1 MFECWFLWV
10 PRHPFIGFPNFFDTI
25 HHLDF
30 HLFFFL
36 SLRRTKLGKYA
47 TYCIRSLE
55 RSLRNGKREARPSRL
70 EVRSFWQDFAELWD
84 KHNRQL
90 NDLMM
95 ISEDGLHLSPEIDE
109 FLDILI
115 SADQSRFKEMA
126 EIGKPE
132 TFVFKFCGAD
142 QLNETF
148 PLEWR
153 GRYWRETVESG

>member
-1 MFECWFLWV
+1 MVPAIHFPLFSKLKPLHMFECWFLWV
-10 PRHPFIGFPNFFDTI
+10 PRHPFIGFSNFFDII
-25 HHLDF
+25 HHLDS

-90 NDLMM
+90 NELMM

-109 FLDILI
+109 FLDILK
-115 SADQSRFKEMA
+115 SAD
-126 EIGKPE
+126 
-132 TFVFKFCGAD
+132 
-142 QLNETF
+142 
-148 PLEWR
+148 
-153 GRYWRETVESG
+153 